1 MAPQSW
7 IFDHQAYFIKAFVF
21 TGAIKRLIEISF
33 KSLSTSGTVTIFK
46 KLYSPEKVCS
56 LGMEEGISLKKDRN
70 RGERGALMACII
82 VKEKNSKKFL
92 TV

>member
-1 MAPQSW
+1 M
-7 IFDHQAYFIKAFVF
+7 
-21 TGAIKRLIEISF
+21 
-33 KSLSTSGTVTIFK
+33 IFK
-46 KLYSPEKVCS
+46 KLYSPEKVRS
-56 LGMEEGISLKKDRN
+56 LGMEEGISLKNDRN